1 MTARTSNDSAR
12 DIPEATV
19 ARLPVYLRALT
30 TLVELGTRTCS
41 SEELAGAA
49 GVNSAKLRKDLSYLG
64 SYGTRGVGYDVDYLR
79 YQIAREIGVTQDWPV
94 VIVGIGNLGHALANY
109 SGFRSRGFRVVALL
123 DADPNRHDE
132 VVAGVDVRPFDDLE
146 RIVTEHG
153 VAIGVIATPAVA
165 AQDVADRMVAS
176 GIRSIL
182 NFAPTVLSVP
192 EGVDVRKVDL
202 SIELQILAYHEQ
214 RKAFTEPRR
223 NGPMSVLVVG
233 ISHKTA
239 PVALLERVALDP
251 DGVNKL
257 IHDVLAC
264 EHVTEATVIATC
276 NRLEIYADV
285 DRFHGS
291 VEDVSGLLVDKAGE
305 STEAILPHLYVHY
318 DDGAVSHLFHV
329 AAGLDS
335 MALGEG
341 QILGQTRNALR
352 RGQEQGTVGPALN
365 VLFQQA
371 LRVGKRSRAETDIDL
386 AAPSL
391 VRAALDR
398 VEGALGGV
406 AGKRVLILGA
416 GSMAGLATATV
427 TKAGAA
433 EITVVNRTATNA
445 ERLAREYSARSAPL
459 ADLAVELGRADLV
472 IACTGASGILVTS
485 ATVQAARPSGE
496 PLAIIDLALPHDVEP
511 EVGDLPGITLI
522 SLADLADELRDSD
535 AGREVEGVRRI
546 VGQEVTAFLSA
557 RRQASVTPTVVALR
571 SMATAVVEAEMER
584 LVTRLPDL
592 DEAARAE
599 VLQSVRR
606 VADKLLHQPTVR
618 VKELANETGAV
629 SYAAALAELF
639 SLDPDAV
646 DAVTR
651 PEGLT

>member
-1 MTARTSNDSAR
+1 
-12 DIPEATV
+12 
-19 ARLPVYLRALT
+19 
-30 TLVELGTRTCS
+30 
-41 SEELAGAA
+41 
-49 GVNSAKLRKDLSYLG
+49 
-64 SYGTRGVGYDVDYLR
+64 
-79 YQIAREIGVTQDWPV
+79 
-94 VIVGIGNLGHALANY
+94 
-109 SGFRSRGFRVVALL
+109 
-123 DADPNRHDE
+123 
-132 VVAGVDVRPFDDLE
+132 
-146 RIVTEHG
+146 
-153 VAIGVIATPAVA
+153 
-165 AQDVADRMVAS
+165 
-176 GIRSIL
+176 
-182 NFAPTVLSVP
+182 
-192 EGVDVRKVDL
+192 
-202 SIELQILAYHEQ
+202 
-214 RKAFTEPRR
+214 
-223 NGPMSVLVVG
+223 MSVLVVG
-233 ISHKTA
+233 ISHRSA
-239 PVALLERVALDP
+239 PVSVLERVAV
-251 DGVNKL
+251 DGEGAAKL
-257 IHDVLAC
+257 VRDVAAC
-264 EHVTEATVIATC
+264 GHVTEAAVIATC

-291 VEDVSGLLVDKAGE
+291 VEDVSRLLVDKAGE

-352 RGQEQGTVGPALN
+352 RGQEQGSVGPALN

-391 VRAALDR
+391 VGAALDR
-398 VEGALGGV
+398 VEGALGGI

-427 TKAGAA
+427 SRAGAS

-445 ERLAREYSARSAPL
+445 ERLAREYAARSAPL
-459 ADLAVELGRADLV
+459 ADIAVELGRADLV

-485 ATVQAARPSGE
+485 ATVQAARPSGD

-584 LVTRLPDL
+584 LVSRLPDL

-651 PEGLT
+651 AEGLS